1 MAELAAARTGAIE
14 ELGAWLGSDE
24 ADRPDL
30 ATALAATLGDPSF
43 ELVFWDTSV
52 CGYVD
57 AAGRAARLPEEVADR
72 GALEVTVAGRRV
84 GAIVYDA
91 TLIADEELLRAAGRV
106 VALALDRERLTV
118 ELRAS
123 RERLRVSR
131 ARILEAADAERR
143 RIAHDLHDGLQTR
156 LVLLALQA
164 NDVHYDAT
172 ASPSVRVRAAELLSG
187 LDDAIAELR
196 ELAQGVVP
204 ATLTERGLYA
214 AAEDLADRFP
224 IPIRVELD
232 AARAPLPAVVETTAY
247 FVLSEA
253 LANALKHSRAEAL
266 ELRIERRNGHLEIE
280 VSDDGIGG
288 AGGTGGTG
296 LRGIADR
303 VEALEGRLTV
313 DSPPGGGTR
322 VLAQVPCAP

>member
-1 MAELAAARTGAIE
+1 VVELA
-14 ELGAWLGSDE
+14 L
-24 ADRPDL
+24 
-30 ATALAATLGDPSF
+30 
-43 ELVFWDTSV
+43 
-52 CGYVD
+52 
-57 AAGRAARLPEEVADR
+57 
-72 GALEVTVAGRRV
+72 AGRRV

-91 TLIADEELLRAAGRV
+91 TLIADEDLVRSAGRV

-123 RERLRVSR
+123 RERLRVSS

-156 LVLLALQA
+156 LVLLALEA
-164 NDVHYDAT
+164 NGFRHDET
-172 ASPSVRVRAAELLSG
+172 ASANVRARAAELESG
-187 LDDAIAELR
+187 LAGAIIELR
-196 ELAQGVVP
+196 ELVQGVVP
-204 ATLTERGLYA
+204 AALTERGLYA

-232 AARAPLPAVVETTAY
+232 PARAPLPAVVETTGY

-253 LANALKHSRAEAL
+253 LANALKHSRAEGL
-266 ELRIERRNGHLEIE
+266 ELRIERSNGHLEIE
-280 VSDDGIGG
+280 VSDDGVGG
-288 AGGTGGTG
+288 AVGGSGTG
-296 LRGIADR
+296 LRGMADR

-322 VLAQVPCAP
+322 VLAQVPCAQ